1 MSLTYKLK
9 YRIWN
14 GQRVDNETGWRT
26 REVGRGQRDSVT
38 FSFFAALSHRS
49 SINPRSNA
57 MLCIFPLEG
66 TFRVVG
72 SNDKIKRHCRSS
84 DDLSDKVN
92 WPAAPRVFDA
102 LFFLS
107 PLFIRRSSFHR
118 WLPILLF
125 VPRCWSFVR
134 RVASRSFPPRFGRYR
149 NWFIGGQSMNN
160 SNRTIHSPI
169 NLGPKAAWQPIV

>member
-1 MSLTYKLK
+1 MAREPIT
-9 YRIWN
+9 R
-14 GQRVDNETGWRT
+14 RVGKWERKEEANET
-26 REVGRGQRDSVT
+26 SLP
-38 FSFFAALSHRS
+38 FFFFAALSHRS
-49 SINPRSNA
+49 SINPRNNA

-92 WPAAPRVFDA
+92 WPAAAARVFDA

-134 RVASRSFPPRFGRYR
+134 RVASRSFPPRFGCYR

-169 NLGPKAAWQPIV
+169 NLGPKAAWQSIV